1 MAFELS
7 GLKKKSNLKTSLYV
21 TALSAMLL
29 TFNHAKKQKAFRTGS
44 FLGLS
49 TRLFVTEYASTM
61 RQVYEYAANT
71 STYNGP
77 HMKLYKKCI

>member
-44 FLGLS
+44 FLGFIESLS
-49 TRLFVTEYASTM
+49 ATECAL
-61 RQVYEYAANT
+61 
-71 STYNGP
+71 
-77 HMKLYKKCI
+77 KI